1 MKKREAL
8 EKFVEQLKNQKMFS
22 SILVSNDSQES
33 LNNFANELSK
43 IIFCENL
50 SIENDQ
56 CKNCK
61 RFESKSLSNFV
72 FLGDGS
78 LAINKADVI
87 ELMQKFSLTTNEVNK
102 FKVYV
107 LANAEN
113 LKNESGNSLL
123 KFIEEPPENTIA
135 ILLTKNKSQVLPTI
149 KSRCKLVVLEN
160 EIKSEAPKNLIEQIL
175 EKDKNS
181 ILLSN
186 SELKKIEK
194 SQLIAM
200 LEEAY
205 GRTIIKNHLNIAEA
219 TLQLINDLK
228 FTFQTN
234 LAIDVFLIHVSEV
247 I

>member
-1 MKKREAL
+1 MKKRETL
-8 EKFVEQLKNQKMFS
+8 EKFIEQLKTKKMFS
-22 SILVSNDSQES
+22 SILVSNDNQDN
-33 LNNFANELSK
+33 LNEFANEFAR

-56 CKNCK
+56 CVNCK
-61 RFESKSLSNFV
+61 RFENKSLANLV

-78 LAINKADVI
+78 LAINKSDVI
-87 ELMQKFSLTTNEVNK
+87 ELMHKFSLTTNEVNK
-102 FKVYV
+102 FKVYI

-113 LKNESGNSLL
+113 LKNESGNALL

-149 KSRCKLVVLEN
+149 KSRCKLIVLEN
-160 EIKSEAPKNLIEQIL
+160 KNRNDNSQNLIEEIL
-175 EKDKNS
+175 GKDKNT

-186 SELKKIEK
+186 SELKKMDK
-194 SQLIAM
+194 SELIGI

-205 GRTIIKNHLNIAEA
+205 SRTIIKKYLNIAEA